1 MGKFSV
7 VLILSSFFLLFL
19 SSSSFFSFDVR
30 HCVDCIQSTPPPFP
44 LLFKSLP
51 AGECPLPRTNVTRTL
66 LSRGRSILVRVITL
80 KRIIFLGNPF
90 LIVPKQK
97 VSYSWILSSR
107 PLCLILL
114 SSSFSLY
121 IIDTCLA
128 WGTAHP

>member
-7 VLILSSFFLLFL
+7 VLILSSVFLLFL
-19 SSSSFFSFDVR
+19 NSSSFLSLDVR
-30 HCVDCIQSTPPPFP
+30 HCVDCLQSAPPPFP

-66 LSRGRSILVRVITL
+66 LSRGRTILVRVITL
-80 KRIIFLGNPF
+80 KRITFLGNLF
-90 LIVPKQK
+90 LIVPKQE
-97 VSYSWILSSR
+97 VSYSEVLYSR
-107 PLCLILL
+107 SLCLILL
-114 SSSFSLY
+114 SSSFSLH